1 MHPLAT
7 HPDRTGPSR
16 PRRAA
21 FTLIEILVAIG
32 VVVALIAV
40 AVPTIVLS
48 FGDRNLEAEAE
59 RLGATMAS
67 LRAEAVRQ
75 RQTLALFLEPAS
87 GAFGGAL
94 FIGPLSS
101 DESESVRLP
110 GDRPLGWGG
119 PSEAGETPTRR
130 IFEAER
136 PFVLGTEPPD
146 AELNSMVGSGAIGP
160 ATTGEAFANEGPA
173 ERVRVAVCSASGQI
187 LASSPLWLS
196 DERAMFRV
204 EVGSGVG
211 NAIVTGPRMIIARP
225 LINEDAEFDDDAAS
239 ALPDRSGSAPPAGPN
254 DGNDE
259 PEGP

>member
-67 LRAEAVRQ
+67 LRAEAVR
-75 RQTLALFLEPAS
+75 RRETLALFLEPAS

-110 GDRPLGWGG
+110 GDRPLG
-119 PSEAGETPTRR
+119 PHQEVRPQLTVAGD
-130 IFEAER
+130 
-136 PFVLGTEPPD
+136 GQ
-146 AELNSMVGSGAIGP
+146 SGLVKRFPHG
-160 ATTGEAFANEGPA
+160 
-173 ERVRVAVCSASGQI
+173 RK
-187 LASSPLWLS
+187 
-196 DERAMFRV
+196 
-204 EVGSGVG
+204 GVDQ
-211 NAIVTGPRMIIARP
+211 R
-225 LINEDAEFDDDAAS
+225 
-239 ALPDRSGSAPPAGPN
+239 
-254 DGNDE
+254 
-259 PEGP
+259 

>member
-16 PRRAA
+16 PGRAA

-94 FIGPLSS
+94 FIGPLAS

-110 GDRPLGWGG
+110 SDRPLGWGG
-119 PSEAGETPTRR
+119 PSEAGETPMRR
-130 IFEAER
+130 IFEAKR
-136 PFVLGTEPPD
+136 PFVLGNEPPD
-146 AELNSMVGSGAIGP
+146 AELNSIVGGGSIGP
-160 ATTGEAFANEGPA
+160 ATTGGASTTGGPA
-173 ERVRVAVCSASGQI
+173 ERIRIAVCSASGQI

-211 NAIVTGPRMIIARP
+211 NAILTGPRMIIARS
-225 LINEDAEFDDDAAS
+225 LVNEEAEFDDDAAS
-239 ALPDRSGSAPPAGPN
+239 ALPDQSGSTPPAGPN